1 MTNHRMSNS
10 EEHPSAAKRKRVL
23 AAVAQD
29 IVTSDDDDHV
39 ADGTDICNIM
49 ENHIQHQR
57 QSTTTSSALHALGET
72 IRNTLLE
79 INEIREQNRERRHK
93 ELLQVLT
100 KMTQQG
106 SPTKISS
113 NPDLLDK
120 EHNTVP
126 IAMDRSNE
134 NNSTTTDLNQ
144 LLIAQRP
151 LDKVMPVEKA
161 PTKYIKLLPKPQ
173 ATNLNTQ
180 SLSKTDVIPLKK
192 DSTKEELQN
201 MRAKMLELQRK
212 KMEDRERKK
221 REFLQMQNI

>member
-23 AAVAQD
+23 AAVAQE
-29 IVTSDDDDHV
+29 IVTSEDDDNI

-57 QSTTTSSALHALGET
+57 QSTTTSSALYALGET

-106 SPTKISS
+106 SPSKIS
-113 NPDLLDK
+113 NNTDLLDK

-126 IAMDRSNE
+126 MDRPHE
-134 NNSTTTDLNQ
+134 NNTTTTELNQ
-144 LLIAQRP
+144 VLMTKRP
-151 LDKVMPVEKA
+151 VDKVMPVEKS
-161 PTKYIKLLPKPQ
+161 PIKYIKLLPKPQ
-173 ATNLNTQ
+173 STSLNTQ
-180 SLSKTDVIPLKK
+180 PLSKTDVFPPKNGN
-192 DSTKEELQN
+192 TKEELQN

-221 REFLQMQNI
+221 REFLQMQNT